1 MALSIEILPRNDFEQ
16 TVLKTAEALEKVALH
31 EKKVA
36 AVAEKLG
43 VNLREAA
50 GAMAEVEKNTSDAAK
65 EADAL
70 KKKEQAQAMARI
82 NNERKDQ
89 KERKK
94 TAVDIA
100 VVGAA
105 ITAAVA
111 AAVALGAALANAAY
125 KASATRAESAAMIGA
140 FTDRRGPQALKLI
153 DGLAEQL
160 GMSVD
165 EARAKFVEFR
175 QAGIDNKMS
184 AQLLK
189 MRADLMAVGLS
200 ATEADKEIGRV
211 VSAEGASGKAAML
224 KEIGEAYGGIGDGAR
239 AAAASTTTIGGAM
252 NRLDNAVTKELAKL
266 WDDISPEI
274 GKAANALT
282 DFIVGLLKSEQGQ
295 AVLKGVADAFK
306 KVAAAVEPTIKFLV
320 DNRDAIGVG
329 MAVAFT
335 AFAVAAG
342 AIVVPLIAAQA
353 AFIGF
358 IAGAAAIGAGV
369 ALAAVAVKKG
379 VDELIAHWDE
389 IKALGEQA
397 YEWGAN
403 IVDGL
408 VAGISNKIGAAVA
421 SAKELAV
428 SIAGPFAD
436 ALGIKSPSKLF
447 AEYGKNTVEGF
458 EQGEQKAM
466 GATMPLQDAAAK
478 PVEQPSALAG
488 GGTTS
493 QAGGGGGGSI
503 VIQNLTVG
511 GGGNAE
517 TIARAIRQELQLL
530 LSAGALS
537 RGGT

>member
-1 MALSIEILPRNDFEQ
+1 MALTIDILPRNDFEQ
-16 TVLKTAEALEKVALH
+16 TVLKTAAALEQVAAH

-36 AVAEKLG
+36 DVAAKLG
-43 VNLREAA
+43 VNLREAGA
-50 GAMAEVEKNTSDAAK
+50 AMATVEKNTADAAK

-70 KKKEQAQAMARI
+70 KKKEQAQAIARI
-82 NNERKDQ
+82 NAERKDQ

-184 AQLLK
+184 ANLLK

-295 AVLKGVADAFK
+295 AALKGVANAFK
-306 KVAAAVEPTIKFLV
+306 SVAAAVEPTIKFLV
-320 DNRDAIGVG
+320 DNKDAIGAG

-342 AIVVPLIAAQA
+342 AIVVPLIAANA

-358 IAGAAAIGAGV
+358 IAGAAALGAGI
-369 ALAAVAVKKG
+369 ALAAIAVGKA
-379 VDELIAHWDE
+379 VNELVAHWDE

-397 YEWGAN
+397 YEWGSN

-408 VAGISNKIGAAVA
+408 VSGITNKISAVVD
-421 SAKELAV
+421 SAKALAS

-458 EQGEQKAM
+458 EQGEKSAM
-466 GATMPLQDAAAK
+466 GSAMPLQEAAAAPIEK
-478 PVEQPSALAG
+478 PGVPVRSEAAPQSSG
-488 GGTTS
+488 GG
-493 QAGGGGGGSI
+493 QSI
-503 VIQNLTVG
+503 VIENLNVG

-537 RGGT
+537 RGGM